1 MKSHLIVDRFYDG
14 ATELR
19 KVFEDR
25 FNDGRSTSSERF
37 VWDHWYVRD
46 QYRLIRTPAFH
57 YFPAKMYRRF
67 HESLVNWGREV
78 LGCHDISPPWLSYY
92 VDGCRQNLHSD
103 VPHGPWAY
111 VYSLSPKRVLYRGGE
126 TLILK
131 PQTLR
136 FWQSFA
142 GDEDREVERYVEKIP
157 SPFNRLTVFDPRLPH
172 GVSEVRGVEDPCEA
186 RLVIHGWFVEPRP
199 YVVGALT
206 TAQVQKVIGRA
217 LEQLSV
223 GLESA
228 GALHGTLSLRL
239 KVSPSGQVSELKVL
253 TDTMVGLEDD
263 AAQRKWLLRSL
274 RGLFL
279 GSTFPSRPSGSQIT
293 IPLLFRT

>member
-1 MKSHLIVDRFYDG
+1 MKTHLTIDRFFDR
-14 ATELR
+14 ADELR
-19 KVFEDR
+19 GVFEER
-25 FNDGRSTSSERF
+25 FGDGRDTSSARF

-57 YFPAKMYRRF
+57 YFPQKLYRSF
-67 HESLVNWGREV
+67 HERLVRWGREV

-111 VYSLSPKRVLYRGGE
+111 VYSLSPRRPRYEGGE
-126 TLILK
+126 TLLLK

-136 FWQSFA
+136 FWESFA
-142 GDEDREVERYVEKIP
+142 GDEDREAGRYVERIK
-157 SPFNRLTVFDPRLPH
+157 SPFNRLTVFDPRIPH
-172 GVSEVRGVEDPCEA
+172 GVSEVRGVEDPLEA

-206 TAQVQKVIGRA
+206 TGQVQKA
-217 LEQLSV
+217 LGGCLEALSRQLE
-223 GLESA
+223 GA

-239 KVSPSGQVSELKVL
+239 NVTPAGRVSSLAIL
-253 TDTMVGLEDD
+253 TDTMVGLE
-263 AAQRKWLLRSL
+263 AHESQRRWLSRTLRSL
-274 RGLFL
+274 FL
-279 GSTFPSRPSGSQIT
+279 AATFPSRRGSSQIT